1 MSPRSPSPSHSSGP
15 AVRWR
20 VMRSAPYAVALAALV
35 FAVAG
40 CDGEPSPGAGIDD
53 TADDA
58 TETVDDIDSFDDDG
72 AAAEAEAEVAGAL
85 DELITDA
92 WTALEPSPSART
104 EVGAASYLD
113 KVWVVGGLAADDA
126 ATGDVAVYDPS
137 FDAWEPGPGLPE
149 RVHHAAV
156 AVHGDALMVL
166 GGYVGDGFDA
176 PTDAVWRLDPATGEW
191 EEGPALPAARAAGA
205 AAADGDRLVYGGG
218 VGPDGLAGD
227 VWALDGGEWVRLGA
241 LGEPREHLAAAS
253 DGAGRVWLLGGRTSG
268 LDTNLAAVDLVEGE
282 SVSTVGELPTAR
294 GGIAGFFHP
303 DAGACAV
310 GGEAPD
316 ATFDAVE
323 CVDAD
328 GEVTVLPS
336 LAEPR
341 HGLGAAVVGEVA
353 YAAMGGPEPG
363 LAVSETLEALLL
375 DG

>member
-1 MSPRSPSPSHSSGP
+1 MSVRSPSPSHRRVP

-20 VMRSAPYAVALAALV
+20 PMRSAPYAVALTALML
-35 FAVAG
+35 AVAG
-40 CDGEPSPGAGIDD
+40 CDGGPSPGTGVDEAV
-53 TADDA
+53 DDA
-58 TETVDDIDSFDDDG
+58 TETVDDVDSFDDEG
-72 AAAEAEAEVAGAL
+72 AAAEAEAEVASVL
-85 DELITDA
+85 DELVTDA

-113 KVWVVGGLAADDA
+113 KVWVVGGLTADGA

-137 FDAWEPGPGLPE
+137 FDAWEPGPSLPE

-156 AVHGDALMVL
+156 TVHDDALVVL

-218 VGPDGLAGD
+218 VGPDGLVGD
-227 VWALDGGEWVRLGA
+227 VWALADGEWARLGA

-253 DGAGRVWLLGGRTSG
+253 DGSGRVWLLGGRTSG
-268 LDTNLAAVDLVEGE
+268 LDTNLAAVDLVEGD

-294 GGIAGFFHP
+294 GGLAGFFHP

-323 CVDAD
+323 CVGAD
-328 GEVTVLPS
+328 GEATVLPS

-353 YAAMGGPEPG
+353 YAVTGGPEPG

-375 DG
+375 DD